1 MFVVPNS
8 VPLVR
13 FSVVNK
19 DGTIYK
25 DGQIGVFPEQTYE
38 IKLSLGGHR
47 SGQMFQMRNGQIF
60 NVTLRCVAWAIGSPV
75 FDSSDASSSVYGV
88 LSEDVTDDAAN
99 EPKRG
104 TRLNSF

>member
-47 SGQMFQMRNGQIF
+47 SGQMFQMRDGQIF
-60 NVTLRCVAWAIGSPV
+60 NVTLRCVAWAHQFLTRRMPVLRYTVFYRKTSPMMRPTNQ
-75 FDSSDASSSVYGV
+75 SVE
-88 LSEDVTDDAAN
+88 LD
-99 EPKRG
+99 
-104 TRLNSF
+104 